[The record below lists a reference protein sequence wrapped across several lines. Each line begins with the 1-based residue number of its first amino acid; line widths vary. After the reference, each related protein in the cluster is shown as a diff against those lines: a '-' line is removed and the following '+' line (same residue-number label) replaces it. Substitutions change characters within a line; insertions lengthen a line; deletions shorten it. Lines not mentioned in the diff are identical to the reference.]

1 MRERNRAVLFI
12 GKGNMW
18 EERLF
23 DYLSKKNYTIM
34 DLDKEIILDNN
45 PLMILTSVLDS
56 TDIPERAFHILV
68 QKKLSPKLLFFINLA
83 KTTSG
88 TETKDLDPHHM
99 NKLKS
104 VCPYIVEIQL
114 DSYHLESDSKH
125 HEQIAASIGKI
136 IEHYA
141 KMPPKHPY
149 VVASIG
155 KDYQH
160 KEKIGVV
167 GLGYVGLPVAV
178 GFAEKYRVVGFDI
191 DKKKIDMLKRNID
204 PARQIPSK
212 DLKKSEIE
220 FVYDEEKLKECRFII
235 VAVPT
240 PLTLAKEPD
249 LSYLEEASAI
259 IGRNLVPQ
267 TIVVYESTVY
277 PGATEEVCIPILENT
292 SNLKSGADF
301 FVGYSPERINP
312 GDQEHTFKTIPK
324 VVSGQNKYALDKISE
339 LYNDVIDA
347 KIYKAPS
354 IKVAEASKI
363 VENTQRDINIALMN
377 ELSLIFNRLNIDT
390 YEVLAA
396 SKTKWNFIPLSPG
409 LVGGHCIGV
418 DSCYLIHKSKLEG
431 FYPSFLSEARKTND
445 YMPEHIVQSLMQ
457 LMISHKLNVQETLI
471 TILGITF
478 KENISDIRNSKSLEM
493 AKKLQDLGLPLQIC
507 DPNISSDQLKEINIQ
522 LKPFNQ
528 LDKADVVILSV
539 PHKVFRAADLNVL
552 FKHNKG
558 ILMDLKGVVPKNTLQ
573 ENIFVWRL

>member
-1 MRERNRAVLFI
+1 MRERDHTIILI
-12 GKGNMW
+12 GQGNMW
-18 EERLF
+18 EERLYDF
-23 DYLSKKNYTIM
+23 LSKKNEQMIDIGKETIRY
-34 DLDKEIILDNN
+34 KNAV
-45 PLMILTSVLDS
+45 MILPTGSKSESAVD
-56 TDIPERAFHILV
+56 RLV
-68 QKKLSPKLLFFINLA
+68 QTKLSPKPLFLINTA
-83 KTTSG
+83 KTPFSNI
-88 TETKDLDPHHM
+88 L

-104 VCPYIVEIQL
+104 MCPSIVEIQL
-114 DSYHLESDSKH
+114 DPHHLEMMKNGSNSRHIKDVATAI
-125 HEQIAASIGKI
+125 EKI
-136 IEHYA
+136 IEHYI
-141 KMPPKHPY
+141 KVPPKTPY
-149 VVASIG
+149 VVVKTG
-155 KDYQH
+155 DTRY

-178 GFAEKYRVVGFDI
+178 GFSEKYSVVGFDI
-191 DKKKIDMLKRNID
+191 DQKKIDLLNNNVD
-204 PARQIPSK
+204 PGGQISSE
-212 DLKKSEIE
+212 DLRKAGIE
-220 FVYDEEKLKECRFII
+220 FVCEEEKLKECRFII

-240 PLTLAKEPD
+240 PITATKEPD

-259 IGRNLVPQ
+259 IGRNLAPQ

-277 PGATEEVCIPILENT
+277 PGTTEDVCIPILEEY

-312 GDQEHTFKTIPK
+312 GDKNHTFKTIPK
-324 VVSGQNKYALDKISE
+324 VVSGQNKYALEKISE
-339 LYNDVIDA
+339 LYNEVIDA
-347 KIYKAPS
+347 DIYKAPS

-418 DSCYLIHKSKLEG
+418 DTHYLIHKSKLEG
-431 FYPSFLSEARKTND
+431 FDPSFLSEARKTND
-445 YMPEHIVQSLMQ
+445 YMPEYIIQSLMQ
-457 LMISHKLNVQETLI
+457 LMISHKINVQEALI

-493 AKKLQDLGLPLQIC
+493 VKKLQNLGLPLQIC
-507 DPNISSDQLKEINIQ
+507 DPNISSDQLKEINIP

-528 LDKADVVILSV
+528 LKKADVVILTV
-539 PHKVFRAADLNVL
+539 PHKEFRAADLNAL
-552 FKHNKG
+552 FKKNKG

-573 ENIFVWRL
+573 DSILIWRL